1 MSSEPSLE
9 FTGFPKIVQKTFV
22 LYDLEIITFLATS
35 ANLKVCLQE
44 ILQKTLRVN
53 QIFSKSDR
61 QHINN

>member
-53 QIFSKSDR
+53 
-61 QHINN
+61 